1 MHVMLLISVGIV
13 AVAAAVPAAPLTLRP
28 AALSIRSRTAGSGS
42 IPPRRPRPSSDCLAL
57 IGIDTR
63 EAAWKK
69 AQAAKPRQW
78 LEFFSFASD
87 NGKINLDWE

>member
-1 MHVMLLISVGIV
+1 M
-13 AVAAAVPAAPLTLRP
+13 
-28 AALSIRSRTAGSGS
+28 RSRTAGSGS

-87 NGKINLDWE
+87 NGKINLDWEKQREGKQNGTRTEKKAEGR